1 MLDRHCKSENLN
13 EKNKTFL
20 SFMRGKEGKKKRK
33 KYQMVTH
40 YQIRL

>member
-13 EKNKTFL
+13 EKKNLFELYERQRRK
-20 SFMRGKEGKKKRK
+20 KEKK

-40 YQIRL
+40 FQIRL